1 MGSEGSAAN
10 EGPSSTSSGGAGLS
24 GFWSVTAHGSGSSS
38 GELFG
43 VKGTSARFGTAESV
57 DSWAGDATAGAS

>member
-1 MGSEGSAAN
+1 M
-10 EGPSSTSSGGAGLS
+10 
-24 GFWSVTAHGSGSSS
+24 TAHGSGSSS